1 MRNQYHI
8 LAEKYEQVQEIS
20 GGKEYTSA
28 DLDKVAKIFYTTL
41 RDTSMGTVPAIMEEI
56 IRNIRLMARDSEQA
70 EYFFDYIMN
79 GIVKLAQA
87 QNRLDVLRKF
97 SDMSKIMKAGL
108 GMHKPGLNWFFF
120 IAIYWVRTH
129 NV

>member
-1 MRNQYHI
+1 MRNQYQI

-28 DLDKVAKIFYTTL
+28 DLDKLAKLFYTTL

-56 IRNIRLMARDSEQA
+56 IRNIRLMARGPEQA

-79 GIVKLAQA
+79 GIAKLAQA

-97 SDMSKIMKAGL
+97 SDMSKIMRAGL
-108 GMHKPGLNWFFF
+108 GMNAPGLNEQG
-120 IAIYWVRTH
+120 
-129 NV
+129 

>member
-1 MRNQYHI
+1 MRNQYQI

-79 GIVKLAQA
+79 GVVKLAQA

-108 GMHKPGLNWFFF
+108 GMHKPGLN
-120 IAIYWVRTH
+120 
-129 NV
+129 